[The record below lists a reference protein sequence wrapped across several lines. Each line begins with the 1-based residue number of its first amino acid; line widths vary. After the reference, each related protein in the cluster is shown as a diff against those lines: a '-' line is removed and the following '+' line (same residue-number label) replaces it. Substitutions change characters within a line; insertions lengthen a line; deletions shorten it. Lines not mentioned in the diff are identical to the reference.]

1 MTLEGQEIHEKHQK
15 SECCLK
21 ATAGVSRR
29 ALIQATGAIDA
40 SVPAVRMF
48 ISRWRRSVTSRRFL
62 PVGHHTEPVINE
74 ITSDRLT
81 LSCTNTRPAARPTS

>member
-40 SVPAVRMF
+40 SVLPDRSGCS
-48 ISRWRRSVTSRRFL
+48 SRHAFLWAIIPSR
-62 PVGHHTEPVINE
+62 
-74 ITSDRLT
+74 
-81 LSCTNTRPAARPTS
+81 

>member
-29 ALIQATGAIDA
+29 ALIQGTGAIDA
-40 SVPAVRMF
+40 SVLPGGPDVHIALAQERH
-48 ISRWRRSVTSRRFL
+48 VTPFL
-62 PVGHHTEPVINE
+62 ACGPSHRAGDQRDHE
-74 ITSDRLT
+74 
-81 LSCTNTRPAARPTS
+81 RPPDVELH